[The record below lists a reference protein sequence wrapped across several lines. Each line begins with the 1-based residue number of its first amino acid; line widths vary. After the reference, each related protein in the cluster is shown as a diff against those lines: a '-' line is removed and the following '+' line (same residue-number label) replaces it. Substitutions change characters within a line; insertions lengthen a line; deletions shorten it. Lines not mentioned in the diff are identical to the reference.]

1 MTNRFSS
8 CDVWNDIGDARQ
20 YDGGFF
26 RHASMCCK
34 YVIELSL
41 IHTSCNWCGGDDGDS
56 SGGGSVL
63 VLQLIE
69 LSLIAGTC
77 KWWCQ
82 LSPDLS
88 QPSESSIGW
97 DATNP
102 DQNKTNNT
110 ELIHVSK

>member
-1 MTNRFSS
+1 MLVVLS
-8 CDVWNDIGDARQ
+8 
-20 YDGGFF
+20 
-26 RHASMCCK
+26 RHASGCCK
-34 YVIELSL
+34 YVMELSL
-41 IHTSCNWCGGDDGDS
+41 IHTSCNWCCGDDGDS
-56 SGGGSVL
+56 SGVGSVL

-77 KWWCQ
+77 KWCCQ

-102 DQNKTNNT
+102 DQNKTNHT
-110 ELIHVSK
+110 ELIHVNK